1 MRPSTSAAR
10 EDLQAFL
17 DAQFCALPEPR
28 VMDAGCGGAMRV
40 RLPGDAV
47 LNGIDISP
55 ESAARNTTL
64 ANILIGDVQSY
75 PLPRG
80 AFDIV
85 ICWELLEH
93 VQDPIAALDNLIA
106 ATRPGGTIVLAF
118 PNPASLKGIVT
129 RLSPHGLHVWLLR
142 RFWGQKNAGR
152 PGYAPFRTFL
162 AAELAPDRLLKF
174 IASRGAEIVFA
185 RFYEGNRIAT
195 LKRKTPAL
203 HFLYQAFVGLV
214 NGLTFNRR
222 DFGQSDILLVLRPTS
237 RSKPQAV
244 AEAA

>member
-1 MRPSTSAAR
+1 MQS
-10 EDLQAFL
+10 FL
-17 DAQFCALPEPR
+17 DAQFSALTKPQ

-40 RLPGDAV
+40 KLPDDAV
-47 LNGIDISP
+47 LNGIDISR
-55 ESAARNTTL
+55 ESAARNTML

-75 PLPRG
+75 PLPRS

-93 VQDPIAALDNLIA
+93 VQNPVAALCNLIA
-106 ATRPGGTIVLAF
+106 ATKPGGTIVLAF

-152 PGYAPFRTFL
+152 PGYAPFRTFI
-162 AAELAPDRLLKF
+162 ARDLAPHRLQKV
-174 IASRGAEIVFA
+174 IDAQGMETVFA
-185 RFYEGNRIAT
+185 RFYEGNRITT

-203 HFLYQAFVGLV
+203 HFLYQAFLGLV
-214 NGLTFNRR
+214 NAITRR
-222 DFGQSDILLVLRPTS
+222 DFGTSDVLLVLRP
-237 RSKPQAV
+237 RQKQQAMPQA
-244 AEAA
+244 A